1 MLKKYNELNI
11 FKVRCK
17 IPADEGE
24 ITNRSSESGYDLLS
38 DYDEE
43 LKPLFKSKEET
54 DIKTIEDCLKSKY
67 SYIDYI
73 EPIN

>member
-1 MLKKYNELNI
+1 MIMKHNELNI

-17 IPADEGE
+17 IPTDEGE
-24 ITNRSSESGYDLLS
+24 IANRSSESGYDLLS

>member
-1 MLKKYNELNI
+1 MIIKYNELNKY
-11 FKVRCK
+11 KVRCK

-24 ITNRSSESGYDLLS
+24 IINRSSESGYDILS

-43 LKPLFKSKEET
+43 LKPLFESKEEI
-54 DIKTIEDCLKSKY
+54 DIKTIEDCLESKY

-73 EPIN
+73 EPIK

>member
-1 MLKKYNELNI
+1 MIMKYNELNR
-11 FKVRCK
+11 FKVRYK

-24 ITNRSSESGYDLLS
+24 IKNRSSESGYDLLP
-38 DYDEE
+38 DYNEE
-43 LKPLFKSKEET
+43 LKPLFESKEEI
-54 DIKTIEDCLKSKY
+54 DIKIIENYLKSKY